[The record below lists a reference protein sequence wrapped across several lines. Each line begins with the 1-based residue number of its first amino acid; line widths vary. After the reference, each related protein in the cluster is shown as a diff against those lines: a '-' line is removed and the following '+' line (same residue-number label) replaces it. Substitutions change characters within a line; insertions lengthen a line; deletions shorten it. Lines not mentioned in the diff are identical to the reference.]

1 MPGRLVCLR
10 RRRAVC
16 VWNGLNGR
24 TLLTRSAYG
33 VAWRVCWPH
42 AATRDGEL
50 GRVRETELTALAK
63 KRWGHGLVVVTRY
76 PGAAGRG
83 DCTRSLGPL

>member
-1 MPGRLVCLR
+1 MLCLN
-10 RRRAVC
+10 AV
-16 VWNGLNGR
+16 GLWR
-24 TLLTRSAYG
+24 G

-42 AATRDGEL
+42 AAPRDGEL

-83 DCTRSLGPL
+83 DGTRSLAVCFDAARVACLTGQTSLGREE